1 MNVKR
6 EDSKVSRDLTA
17 GAPTKC
23 FLPLCWKTFES
34 SCVHAGDG
42 HYYCSKECAE
52 KGTRLDLSRVEELR
66 PAATAVPVAAP
77 VTPKRKLF
85 GRSN

>member
-1 MNVKR
+1 MTLKR
-6 EDSKVSRDLTA
+6 EDPKLSRYVLA
-17 GAPTKC
+17 GSPTKC

-34 SCVHAGDG
+34 SCIHAHDG

-66 PAATAVPVAAP
+66 PAPTALAAP
-77 VTPKRKLF
+77 PKRKLF